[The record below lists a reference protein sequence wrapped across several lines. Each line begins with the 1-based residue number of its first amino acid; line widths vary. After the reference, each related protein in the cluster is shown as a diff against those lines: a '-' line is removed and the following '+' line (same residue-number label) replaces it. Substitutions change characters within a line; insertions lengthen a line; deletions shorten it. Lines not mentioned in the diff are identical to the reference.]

1 MKTPS
6 PSEQTSM
13 SQRSRPRLA
22 LLILWSCILSSPAPA
37 ADNLPP
43 ASSPAYKQPPTLTL
57 EEAIKN
63 GIVEHPLIQAA
74 QHGALEA
81 QAVTQQI
88 ASVNYPQVSGILSNS
103 LGNTRVL
110 SNLGISG
117 SLPKPTNYMT
127 DPGVRVDL
135 LITDFGRTAHK
146 ILASRARSASAA
158 KQVLTSKA
166 LVVLNV
172 QQTYLACLKQLK
184 LVAVTRN
191 VLAERKLIRD
201 QAESLSRHQLRS
213 KLDLELASVEA
224 AKAELDFIKAQN
236 DLQTAFAALNQAMGR
251 QGLAEYRL
259 NDVPASFVPMPPLD
273 PLFKEALDRRPEL
286 LGSKDRAQAAEEA
299 LKAAHA
305 LHYGSISALGAAG
318 YAWWARQ
325 EVVSA
330 RGNPN
335 NPGAQLGW
343 WGAGFSSTTPLFTGF
358 RIEAEIEQAEAN
370 KTEALATTKVIA
382 NDVVL
387 EVAKAYLNR
396 LTAAQQIAV
405 AQDRVAHAR
414 DALML
419 ARERYK
425 ASLASILDVTSAAT
439 DLLTAETGLAEA
451 QYGYLAGN
459 SALAYATGAEYGK
472 Y

>member
-1 MKTPS
+1 MRQPRHRLLYLTTAGLISLMVSAIGHVDAAETPPPAPTVTQPPVPPGS
-6 PSEQTSM
+6 
-13 SQRSRPRLA
+13 PRLT
-22 LLILWSCILSSPAPA
+22 W
-37 ADNLPP
+37 D
-43 ASSPAYKQPPTLTL
+43 
-57 EEAIKN
+57 EAIKS
-63 GIVEHPLIQAA
+63 GVAQHPLIQAA
-74 QHGALEA
+74 QHGVLGSEA
-81 QAVTQQI
+81 VGKQI
-88 ASVNYPQVSGILSNS
+88 ASVNYPQVSGMLSNS

-110 SNLGISG
+110 SNFGISG

-127 DPGVRVDL
+127 DPGARVDL

-146 ILASRARSASAA
+146 ILASQSLTASAE
-158 KQVLTSKA
+158 KQVLTVKA
-166 LVVLNV
+166 LVILNV
-172 QQTYLACLKQLK
+172 EQAYLACLKQQR
-184 LVAVTRN
+184 LVTVTRD
-191 VLAERKLIRD
+191 VLAERRLIRE
-201 QAESLSRHQLRS
+201 QAESLFRHQVRS
-213 KLDLELASVEA
+213 KLDLEFASVEA

-236 DLQTAFAALNQAMGR
+236 DLQAAFAALNQAMGR
-251 QGLAEYRL
+251 QEPVQYVLEEVRPSLSSA
-259 NDVPASFVPMPPLD
+259 PPLD

-286 LGSKDRAQAAEEA
+286 LGSKDRVQAAEEA

-305 LHYGSISALGAAG
+305 LNYGSISAIGAAG

-325 EVVSA
+325 EVVNA
-330 RGNPN
+330 KGNPN

-370 KTEALATTKVIA
+370 KGVAKATTKVIA

-396 LTAAQQIAV
+396 LTAEQQITV
-405 AQDRVAHAR
+405 AQDRAAHAR
-414 DALML
+414 EALTL

-425 ASLASILDVTSAAT
+425 AGLASILDVTTAAA

-459 SALAYATGAEYGK
+459 SALAYATGSEYGR